1 MNQKNGTSAK
11 KGAPLDHAMVNA
23 KATTKVFQN
32 ASEKQMQETN
42 MTQPSELTK
51 HFSRMYDVCSWSW

>member
-32 ASEKQMQETN
+32 ASEKQ
-42 MTQPSELTK
+42 TQKTKQAEQTPSDFNHDNGRK
-51 HFSRMYDVCSWSW
+51 

>member
-11 KGAPLDHAMVNA
+11 KGAPLDHATVNA

-32 ASEKQMQETN
+32 ASEKQMQK
-42 MTQPSELTK
+42 TK
-51 HFSRMYDVCSWSW
+51 HAK